1 VSGLWW
7 LVVGMGAITFALRL
21 LPILFSDRADL
32 PPILRRGLR
41 MVPAAVLSALI
52 VPDLLLRDGQV
63 VVSAAN
69 PRLLAG
75 LLAALVAW
83 RTKNIALTL
92 IAGMVALWLA
102 AAVLA

>member
-1 VSGLWW
+1 MSGLWW
-7 LVVGMGAITFALRL
+7 LVLGMGAITYAFRL
-21 LPILFSDRADL
+21 LPILLSGRGDL

-52 VPDLLLRDGQV
+52 VPDLLLHDGHLALSV
-63 VVSAAN
+63 TN

-92 IAGMVALWLA
+92 ITGMLVLWLA
-102 AAVLA
+102 AAALT